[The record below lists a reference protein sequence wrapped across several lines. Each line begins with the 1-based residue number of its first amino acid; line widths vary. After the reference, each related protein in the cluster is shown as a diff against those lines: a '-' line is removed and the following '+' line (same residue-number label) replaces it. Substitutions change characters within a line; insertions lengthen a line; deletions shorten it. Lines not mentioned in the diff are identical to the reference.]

1 MCKYIINLG
10 ICLLVSLPLYSL
22 GLSELEKATGDVA
35 FGVGNSVV
43 SISSV
48 VKEKIGGNFYFGS
61 PFEEFDDPF
70 QQFFGEF
77 FGGAPEEEYERK
89 GLGSGVIV
97 GSDGYILTNE
107 HVISGA
113 SEVKVKLFD
122 GREFDAEIK
131 GADKRSDL
139 AVIKIDA
146 KGLPVAKLG
155 DSENLQ
161 IGRWVVAI
169 GNPFG
174 FAIDNPEPTVTVGVV
189 SALNRYLPA
198 LGRRDRDY
206 DNLIQTDAAINPG
219 NSGGPLVNLKGE
231 IIGIN
236 TAIITTSG
244 GYQGLGFAI
253 PINKAKKILD
263 KLSAGEK
270 ILYGWL
276 GVTVDNLND
285 DLRNYFEIKERVG
298 VIILKVY
305 KDSPAEKSGLKEG
318 DLILAF
324 DKESIKTTRDLVRM
338 VTASRVGERVPLEII
353 RAGKKIKIL
362 GKIGKMPK
370 EGEKLEELEE
380 SGELKESEGEVKK
393 ISFRG
398 LVVDDLTPS
407 CKRQFE
413 IRADKGVVITDIEE
427 ASAAKKS
434 KLEVGDVI
442 SKIENK
448 KVSSKEDFGAIVSK
462 VKGSCL
468 VKTDRGYFVLKEK

>member
-1 MCKYIINLG
+1 MRKYVISLV
-10 ICLLVSLPLYSL
+10 ICLLVSLPLYSQS
-22 GLSELEKATGDVA
+22 LSELEKATVDVA
-35 FGVGNSVV
+35 SGVGRSVV

-48 VKEKIGGNFYFGS
+48 VKEKIGGSFYFGS
-61 PFEEFDDPF
+61 PFEESDDPF

-77 FGGAPEEEYERK
+77 FGGIPEREYERK

-97 GSDGYILTNE
+97 GQDGYILTNE

-139 AVIKIDA
+139 AVIKIDT
-146 KGLPVAKLG
+146 KGLPAAKLG
-155 DSENLQ
+155 NSDNLQ

-198 LGRRDRDY
+198 LGRRVRGY
-206 DNLIQTDAAINPG
+206 DDLIQTDAAINPG

-231 IIGIN
+231 IVGIN

-253 PINKAKKILD
+253 PINKAKKILG
-263 KLSAGEK
+263 KLSTGEK
-270 ILYGWL
+270 VLYGWL
-276 GVTVDNLND
+276 GVTIDNVND

-305 KDSPAEKSGLKEG
+305 KDSPAEESGLKEG

-324 DKESIKTTRDLVRM
+324 DKKSVKTTRDLVRM
-338 VTASRVGERVPLEII
+338 VAASNVGKRIPLEIL
-353 RAGKKIKIL
+353 RAGKKMKIL
-362 GKIGKMPK
+362 VKIGKTPK
-370 EGEKLEELEE
+370 EGEELEE
-380 SGELKESEGEVKK
+380 SEEGAEK

-398 LVVDDLTPS
+398 LVVDDLTPFY
-407 CKRQFE
+407 KRQFR
-413 IRADKGVVITDIEE
+413 IKADKGVVVIDIKEG
-427 ASAAKKS
+427 SAAKKS

-442 SKIENK
+442 AKIENK
-448 KVSSKEDFGAIVSK
+448 KVSSKEDFEAITSK
-462 VKGSCL
+462 IKGSCL
-468 VKTDRGYFVLKEK
+468 IKTDRGYFVLKEK